1 MENWLIALIP
11 VLSVVLLLLLALLVS
26 YLTYRLA
33 FYSNRKKGN
42 DAYLKKVMESYGEY
56 GERFEKVVK
65 NLEENE
71 CTRVSV
77 TSFDGLKLSA
87 RYYHKKDGAPL
98 HILFHGYRSRAEFD
112 MSGAAYECMAMSH
125 NVLLVDQRAHGLSEG
140 ESISFGINERRDL
153 LVWCDYARKEFGE
166 NVKIFLWGVSMGG
179 ATVLMSLDLPLPKN
193 VLGVV
198 SDCPYTSPEAI
209 IKLVG
214 KKIKMPVALLFPFLR
229 LGARLFG
236 GFRLGEVSAEKSVL
250 KSEKPVL
257 LLHGAEDTFVPCEM
271 SEKMANDAREGG
283 VELRFLKFEN
293 APHAMSCFEDSEKYS
308 ATVREFV
315 NEILE
320 RNSNG

>member
-1 MENWLIALIP
+1 MEDKSMKGLNTFTDQTEAPKVDATRKMRIGIIGCGWIAG
-11 VLSVVLLLLLALLVS
+11 SHMDS
-26 YLTYRLA
+26 YLKQPDVEIVAAADLVPGKAEA
-33 FYSNRKKGN
+33 FCER
-42 DAYLKKVMESYGEY
+42 YG
-56 GERFEKVVK
+56 V
-65 NLEENE
+65 
-71 CTRVSV
+71 
-77 TSFDGLKLSA
+77 
-87 RYYHKKDGAPL
+87 
-98 HILFHGYRSRAEFD
+98 
-112 MSGAAYECMAMSH
+112 
-125 NVLLVDQRAHGLSEG
+125 
-140 ESISFGINERRDL
+140 
-153 LVWCDYARKEFGE
+153 GE

-271 SEKMANDAREGG
+271 SEKMANDARGAG

-293 APHAMSCFEDSEKYS
+293 A
-308 ATVREFV
+308 TEFAKIFTF
-315 NEILE
+315 IL
-320 RNSNG
+320 